1 MILNNYE
8 DSIVR
13 MISETGLGRTE
24 IEKIM
29 LDFFESTY
37 GILEDL
43 DLALRKS
50 DYNIIQKIA
59 HKIKGAS
66 GNLRLDLI
74 SKIAD
79 ELELVSKNRDIDA
92 CMKSTEKLSFHIN
105 QISICI

>member
-13 MISETGLGRTE
+13 MITETGLGRAE

-29 LDFFESTY
+29 LIFFESTY
-37 GILEDL
+37 GILKDL

-50 DYNIIQKIA
+50 DYKMIQKIS

-66 GNLRLDLI
+66 GNLRLDWI
-74 SKIAD
+74 SKIVD
-79 ELELVSKNRDIDA
+79 ELEISGKNRDMEA
-92 CMKSTEKLSFHIN
+92 CNKLTEKLYYHIN
-105 QISICI
+105 QYADFV